1 MRDLIIYSVRSLE
14 TTGDLTSSGATYRTP
29 TYTTF
34 VSLTFSFEH
43 ADVRCSQDKD
53 EFVGS
58 IGVKTAA
65 PFSALDAAD
74 DRVVAPTAVRNC
86 DVSSP

>member
-14 TTGDLTSSGATYRTP
+14 TTGDLTSSGATYRTR

-34 VSLTFSFEH
+34 LFDFSFEH

-65 PFSALDAAD
+65 PFSALD
-74 DRVVAPTAVRNC
+74 RVVAPTAVRNC